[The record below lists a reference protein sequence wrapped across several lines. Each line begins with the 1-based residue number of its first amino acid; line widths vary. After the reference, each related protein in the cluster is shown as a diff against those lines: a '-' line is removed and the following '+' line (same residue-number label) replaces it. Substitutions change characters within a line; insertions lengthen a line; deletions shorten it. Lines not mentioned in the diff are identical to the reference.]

1 MAKGILKISE
11 DAFRI
16 ILIILGSILST
27 IVLLFSILALIQV
40 REGNPQAASGFLFTI
55 FIVLGL
61 SRLITWFRERTKIA
75 FIRFLVL
82 FVFNIIIGI
91 LLFFAKDNPF
101 FYSLVGGLFCLTIIL
116 SRVFKIL
123 QNHSVRSIILNA
135 IIIVLAT
142 FLAIGLFVSYNEESF
157 FAPIVIV
164 CVIVTFAALLEVL
177 SNAFSQLK
185 FKTLFKIIFR
195 TFALEVLLG
204 LLTMVVAS
212 ALVFMYF
219 EDSIPTFWDGLWYA
233 FAVVT
238 TIGFGDFAA
247 VTAVGRVVTV
257 LLGIYGIIVVAVI
270 TSIIVNFYNET
281 AGKRDTQELK
291 EIKQEIKKDSKH
303 K

>member
-1 MAKGILKISE
+1 MAKSVLKISE

-16 ILIILGSILST
+16 ILIILGSVLST
-27 IVLLFSILALIQV
+27 IVLLFSILALIKV
-40 REGNPQAASGFLFTI
+40 REGDAETASGFLFTI
-55 FIVLGL
+55 FVVLGL

-91 LLFFAKDNPF
+91 LLFFAKNNPF
-101 FYSLVGGLFCLTIIL
+101 FYSLVGGLFCLTIII
-116 SRVFKIL
+116 SRIFKIL
-123 QNHSVRSIILNA
+123 QNHSVRSIVLNA
-135 IIIVLAT
+135 IIIALAT

-185 FKTLFKIIFR
+185 FQTLFKIIFR

-291 EIKQEIKKDSKH
+291 EIKQEIKKDPKH